1 MFGGLNVNLPFL
13 LKVVSRLPSGL
24 YLAIAIESPLKS
36 FSELVSVPN
45 ARILPSFCITRSF
58 ITALSR

>member
-45 ARILPSFCITRSF
+45 ARFCHPF
-58 ITALSR
+58 V